1 MIDIEHNDIK
11 QILDGHGIKSLDE
24 IEVGEPIYDSLYDY
38 YVDSGE
44 MPYGTMKARDG
55 DPHLCEESAIVCN
68 HVRCER
74 FWLAVIFEDPF
85 RKCITPD
92 ICM

>member
-1 MIDIEHNDIK
+1 MQLNVNQIDFFQDRHNGLSKAD
-11 QILDGHGIKSLDE
+11 QEAMLDVIGVKSLDE

-55 DPHLCEESAIVCN
+55 DPCE
-68 HVRCER
+68 
-74 FWLAVIFEDPF
+74 W
-85 RKCITPD
+85 ITYRVAD
-92 ICM
+92 LGILEEETV

>member
-1 MIDIEHNDIK
+1 MIDIEYNDIK
-11 QILDGHGIKSLDE
+11 QILDRHGVKSLDE

-55 DPHLCEESAIVCN
+55 DPCE
-68 HVRCER
+68 
-74 FWLAVIFEDPF
+74 W
-85 RKCITPD
+85 ITYRVAD
-92 ICM
+92 LGILTEETV